1 MATFKGKNGVVK
13 SGANAVAEIRSFS
26 VEEKGEVV
34 DDTVMGDTWHT
45 HLSTFKDWSA
55 SVDVLFDDTD
65 TNGQTTLAVGAS
77 LSMSFLMEGTASGA
91 HSLAGTCTVTGRTIT
106 AQYDGLVEASL
117 TVQGNGALTEST
129 VSA

>member
-13 SGANAVAEIRSFS
+13 SGSNAVAEIRGFT
-26 VEEKGEVV
+26 VEEKGDVV
-34 DDTVMGDTWHT
+34 DDTVMGDTWKS
-45 HLSTFKDWSA
+45 HLPTFKEWSA

-77 LSMSFLMEGTASGA
+77 LAMSFLMEGTANGS

-106 AQYDGLVEASL
+106 ATYDGLVEAAL
-117 TVQGNGALTEST
+117 TVTGNGALAEST